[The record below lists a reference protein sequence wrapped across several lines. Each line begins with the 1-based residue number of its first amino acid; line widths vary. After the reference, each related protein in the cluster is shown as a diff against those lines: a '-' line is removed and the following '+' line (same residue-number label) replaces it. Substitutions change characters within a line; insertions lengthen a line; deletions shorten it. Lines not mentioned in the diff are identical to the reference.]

1 MTKKI
6 GNYGDRM
13 LQEQSVCIS
22 SETNPAS
29 WLSVAFP
36 EFRYNPVKND
46 SDMFS
51 DHEMVMFSE
60 EDCKIPKPNLHS
72 FKKKEIPKPESLLPP
87 AKYQPSSHGASSVQ
101 LQTPYHAPSLPT
113 NTCSTTNYSQ
123 EDIHV

>member
-1 MTKKI
+1 MQLVMNLNLQRYVTKKKI
-6 GNYGDRM
+6 DIYVARVL

-51 DHEMVMFSE
+51 DHEMVS
-60 EDCKIPKPNLHS
+60 
-72 FKKKEIPKPESLLPP
+72 
-87 AKYQPSSHGASSVQ
+87 
-101 LQTPYHAPSLPT
+101 
-113 NTCSTTNYSQ
+113 
-123 EDIHV
+123 